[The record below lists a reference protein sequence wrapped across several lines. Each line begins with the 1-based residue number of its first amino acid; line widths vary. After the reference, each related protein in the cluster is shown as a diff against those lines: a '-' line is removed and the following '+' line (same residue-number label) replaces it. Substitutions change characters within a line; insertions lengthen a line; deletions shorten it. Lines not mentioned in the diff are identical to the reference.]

1 MAATPKEYSC
11 PKVAK
16 ARVANTSNATYFAV
30 SSTYKKGPCLYVPL
44 PRQSFEPPYPRI
56 RRSDSVAPV
65 IPGSL
70 SITDLLPDR
79 PIGTRGV
86 TPQLR
91 NAVVPAVV
99 PVGQGIATPYG
110 ACTHPLYNPKR
121 DSVGLATP

>member
-1 MAATPKEYSC
+1 MAATLKEHSC
-11 PKVAK
+11 PKTVNAQVAS
-16 ARVANTSNATYFAV
+16 TSNATYFAV
-30 SSTYKKGPCLYVPL
+30 SNTHKKGPCLYVPL
-44 PRQSFEPPYPRI
+44 PHQSFEPPYPRI

-70 SITDLLPDR
+70 STTDLLPDR

-99 PVGQGIATPYG
+99 PPQGQGIATPYG
-110 ACTHPLYNPKR
+110 SCTHPISTSPNETVL
-121 DSVGLATP
+121 S